1 MNLDEGAGFAAYG
14 GDPATRSALRIAW
27 PAPFPLRTARPD
39 CRAPLTLKDV
49 SMRIASALLLASA
62 LGLAACAPTAPV
74 AVAPAAEGVV
84 PAHYQARM
92 DSGPGGEPLE
102 IKAIKAAYLRDR
114 NVRTRVPYNG
124 PDAPGTIVVDPYARF
139 LYLVEPGGMATR
151 TGVAVGKAGLGFSG
165 TATIQRKAKWPAW
178 TPTANMVRN
187 EPELY
192 GPVKGGLPGGLSNPL
207 GPRALYL
214 YQGGRD
220 TLYRIHGTMDP
231 SSIGKATSAG
241 CIRLFSQD
249 IIDIFDRVPMGTTV
263 KVRTQSESRALEG
276 PLVETPDGYLE
287 QAAAAPQAA
296 VQPVAFVETPLV
308 ETAPLVESAVPLL

>member
-1 MNLDEGAGFAAYG
+1 
-14 GDPATRSALRIAW
+14 
-27 PAPFPLRTARPD
+27 
-39 CRAPLTLKDV
+39 
-49 SMRIASALLLASA
+49 MRFASALLASA
-62 LGLAACAPTAPV
+62 LALAACTSAPV
-74 AVAPAAEGVV
+74 QQAPSAEAVV
-84 PAHYQARM
+84 PAHYQSRM
-92 DSGPGGEPLE
+92 DAGPGGQPLE

-114 NVRTRVPYNG
+114 NVRARVPYNG

-151 TGVAVGKAGLGFSG
+151 VGVAVGKAGLGFAG
-165 TATIQRKAKWPAW
+165 TATIQRKAKWPSW
-178 TPTANMVRN
+178 TPTANMVAT

-192 GPVKGGLPGGLSNPL
+192 GPVRHGKPGGLDNPL

-220 TLYRIHGTMDP
+220 TMYRIHGTMDP

-249 IIDIFDRVPMGTTV
+249 IMDLFDRVPMGTVV
-263 KVRTQSESRALEG
+263 KVRTASESRALEG

-287 QAAAAPQAA
+287 PAVQVAQPV

-308 ETAPLVESAVPLL
+308 ESAVPLR